1 MNRSNIALSVA
12 FAGALFAQTPK
23 VDFDRQIRPILS
35 DNCFQCHG
43 PDEKSRIAGLRL
55 DTREGA
61 FADRGKYKIL
71 VPGNPGASRL
81 FQRISES
88 NAARRMP
95 PAHSERKLSPA
106 QIALIERWIE
116 QGAEWKTHWAFV
128 PPVRPEL
135 PEVKRAAWG
144 RNPVDRFVLARLER
158 EGLSPSPEADR
169 VTLLRRLS
177 FDLTGLPPT
186 PAEIS
191 AFLKDRSPGAYEKQV
206 DRLLASPHYGE
217 RMSMQ
222 WLDIARYADT
232 HGYHIDS
239 HRDMWPWRDWVIRAF
254 NRNEPYDQFALEQIA
269 GDLLPEATQDQRIA
283 TGFYR
288 NHMINYEGGAIPEEY
303 LNEYLVDR
311 VEVTGTAWLGLT
323 IGCARCHDHKF
334 DPISQRDFYRLYAF
348 FNAVPEKG
356 LDGRKGNA
364 DPVLLLPSPEQ
375 AAELKRI
382 KDGLAATDR
391 VLEEKR
397 VTSMIEEWERSA
409 RITEPARSGLLSHY
423 EFDGNLADSSGGYR
437 HARLLKGDPAFGNGP
452 VGRALNVD
460 QPSYVE
466 FSGAGELDAQRPFSI
481 AFWLRAGSGREMGI
495 LAKVEDVKTRRGY
508 EFTMDKSIPLGR
520 LKEGSHLA
528 FRMTHSWPD
537 SAIEIQTKDRLDT
550 GEWYHI
556 VLNSDGTGRAGGLK
570 LFVDGK
576 PAEVAVLH
584 DSLSGAIATTAP
596 LRLGD
601 AAIATPFK
609 GGLDDLR
616 LYDHTMSAAEIAQA
630 FTDEPARA
638 ALFIASGKR
647 TKEQNQRLRDWYLRF
662 AAPGEMRAA
671 YNEACR
677 LNARKE
683 ELDWTVLSTMV
694 MEDMEQPRD
703 TYVLARGDYQNRT
716 EKVTPGVPAVLPPL
730 PKGAPLNRLTL
741 ARWVV
746 APANPLTAR
755 VAVNRYWQLYF
766 GTGLVKTVEDFGS
779 QGDPPSH
786 PELLD
791 WLATEFVRSG
801 WDVKAMQRLIV
812 TSATYRQSSR
822 ISPEMRQRDPENR
835 LLARGPRF
843 RLPAETV
850 RDNALA
856 VSGLIDNRVG
866 GPSVFPYQPNG
877 LWEETAYGG
886 VFSAQTYT
894 PSHGRDL
901 YRRSMYTFWKRT
913 SPPPSLS
920 TFDAPNREKC
930 VARRAV
936 TNTPLQALVLLNDP
950 TYIEAARAL
959 ASRMLHD
966 GGKSSAQRIRFGFRE
981 ATGRAPS
988 RDELHVLADL
998 ASEESAAYRANPEK
1012 AAQLAQVGESPAD
1025 PRLDRVELAAWTTV
1039 ASAILNLD
1047 EVITKE

>member
-1 MNRSNIALSVA
+1 MNRFIFVFA
-12 FAGALFAQTPK
+12 FAPALLAQTPP

-43 PDEKSRIAGLRL
+43 PDEQKRMAGLRL

-61 FADRGKYKIL
+61 FTDRGKYKII
-71 VPGNPGASRL
+71 VPKDSGASRL
-81 FQRISES
+81 FQRISEP
-88 NAARRMP
+88 NKARRMP
-95 PAHSERKLSPA
+95 PPGSERSLNEA
-106 QIALIERWIE
+106 QIALIKRWIDE
-116 QGAEWKTHWAFV
+116 GAEWKTHWAFV

-135 PEVKRAAWG
+135 PEVKNAAWS
-144 RNPVDRFVLARLER
+144 RNPVDRFVLARLQHD
-158 EGLSPSPEADR
+158 GLSPAPEADR
-169 VTLLRRLS
+169 VTLLRRVT

-186 PAEIS
+186 PAEID
-191 AFLKDRSPGAYEKQV
+191 AFLKDHSRDAYERQV

-217 RMSMQ
+217 RMAMQ

-254 NRNEPYDQFALEQIA
+254 NRNEPYDQFAVDQIA
-269 GDLLPEATQDQRIA
+269 GDLEPNATQDQRIA

-334 DPISQRDFYRLYAF
+334 DPISQRDFYRMYAF

-364 DPVLLLPSPEQ
+364 EPVLLLPTPDQ
-375 AAELKRI
+375 AAELARVKE
-382 KDGLAATDR
+382 GLAAAER
-391 VLEEKR
+391 VLDENR
-397 VTSMIEEWERSA
+397 VAAAIAGWESNA
-409 RITEPARSGLLSHY
+409 RIPTPPRDGLLVHY
-423 EFDGNLADSSGGYR
+423 ELDGNLADSSGGYH
-437 HARLLKGDPAFGNGP
+437 HARLLKGDPSFGNGP
-452 VGRALNVD
+452 VGRALNID
-460 QPSYVE
+460 QPASIE
-466 FSGAGELDAQRPFSI
+466 FRGAGDFERDRPFTI
-481 AFWLRAGSGREMGI
+481 AFWLRAGAGREMGI
-495 LAKVEDVKTRRGY
+495 IARTADGKERRGY
-508 EFTMDKSIPLGR
+508 EFLLDKSIPLGR
-520 LKEGSHLA
+520 LKEGSHLS
-528 FRMTHSWPD
+528 FRMTHDWPSD
-537 SAIEIQTKDRLDT
+537 AIEIQTQNRLDT

-556 VLNSDGTGRAGGLK
+556 ALSYDGSGRAAGLHLFIGGKAADVVPLR
-570 LFVDGK
+570 DG
-576 PAEVAVLH
+576 
-584 DSLSGAIATTAP
+584 LSGSIATTAP

-601 AAIATPFK
+601 PAITGAFK

-616 LYDHTMSAAEIAQA
+616 FYNRALPANEIGMVY
-630 FTDEPARA
+630 TNEPARA
-638 ALFIASGKR
+638 ALFAAAEKR
-647 TKEQNQRLRDWYLRF
+647 SKEQKERLRDWYLRF
-662 AAPGEMRAA
+662 AAPEEMRAA
-671 YNEACR
+671 YEHSVE
-677 LNARKE
+677 LKARQE

-694 MEDMEQPRD
+694 MEDMEKPRD
-703 TYVLARGDYQNRT
+703 TYVLARGDYQNRK

-730 PKGAPLNRLTL
+730 PKDAPLNRLTL

-746 APANPLTAR
+746 NPANPLTAR

-786 PELLD
+786 PALLD
-791 WLATEFVRSG
+791 WLATEFVRTG
-801 WDVKAMQRLIV
+801 WDTKAMQRLIV
-812 TSATYRQSSR
+812 TSRTYRQSSR
-822 ISPEMRQRDPENR
+822 LTPELRQRDPENR

-843 RLPAETV
+843 RLPAEMV

-856 VSGLIDNRVG
+856 VSGLIDGRVG
-866 GPSVFPYQPNG
+866 GPSVFPYQPKG

-886 VFSAQTYT
+886 VFSAQSYT

-950 TYIEAARAL
+950 SYVEAARAL
-959 ASRMLHD
+959 AARMLEN
-966 GGKSSAQRIRFGFRE
+966 GGKSDSQRIVNGFRE
-981 ATGRAPS
+981 ATGRAPTKT
-988 RDELHVLADL
+988 ELRVLAGL
-998 ASEESAAYRANPEK
+998 ESQEIAAYRGNLAK
-1012 AAQLAQVGESPAD
+1012 ASELSHVGESPAGAS
-1025 PRLDRVELAAWTTV
+1025 LDKVELAAWTTV